1 MSRPRSKPN
10 RHLAV
15 SLNRAVLWIGR
26 HWLAVLNG
34 AVALFVLGAILAP
47 AFMKAG
53 YSRTATLLYTFY
65 GFTCHQLPQRSYF
78 LFGRQ
83 LMYPLEQ
90 LLDTWPGA
98 STLWQQRAI
107 VGNPVFG
114 YKVALATRCSAIYPT
129 ILLAG
134 LLFSWR
140 RKAIKPLSIK
150 GFILLSLP
158 MALDGGS
165 HFIGEITR
173 LDFRYANVWLQ
184 TLTQNAFAPAFYV
197 GDAFG
202 SFNWLMRT
210 ITGALFGLGLVW
222 ATYPILR
229 ASFDET
235 QTIIKHKFKK
245 AGIE

>member
-1 MSRPRSKPN
+1 MVKN
-10 RHLAV
+10 QYNLAIR
-15 SLNRAVLWIGR
+15 LNRAVLWIGR
-26 HWLAVLNG
+26 HWLAVINSS
-34 AVALFVLGAILAP
+34 VALFVLGAILAP
-47 AFMKAG
+47 ALMKAG
-53 YSRTATLLYTFY
+53 YSRPATALYVFY

-90 LLDTWPGA
+90 LLDTWPNA

-107 VGNPVFG
+107 VGDPTFG
-114 YKVALATRCSAIYPT
+114 YKVAIGNRCSTIYPT
-129 ILLAG
+129 ILLVG
-134 LLFSWR
+134 LFFSWW
-140 RKAIKPLSIK
+140 RKAITPLSVK

-197 GDAFG
+197 GDAIG

-222 ATYPILR
+222 ASYPYMR

-235 QTIIKHKFKK
+235 QTIIRHKFKK